1 MKKLFIF
8 FLLSVSLSVFAQEQK
23 PKNTYTQTEIDLK
36 LQLQQQEVEHLKGGI
51 ALQNESVKESID
63 RQEKYVEKMDRDISR
78 WLMFFA
84 AWITLISIAATI
96 FGYIVNR
103 KTRKNKE
110 KMKAEL
116 EAAKKEFQKAID
128 NIKNEAQSNLDIIK
142 KNTDTSEQLVA
153 RINKISS
160 NESSPEQ
167 KEELKEEVKMEIE
180 EIKKTKTEDDYSF
193 DDWFLKG
200 WNAGEDKK
208 YEDACF
214 YYKKATESNPNSH
227 VAYNNWGNAL
237 GNLAK
242 TKTGKEAED
251 LYNKAFE
258 KYEQATDIK
267 KDYHEAYN
275 NWGNALRKLADT
287 KTGKEAE
294 DLYKEAIEK
303 YKEAVELGNARYNI
317 ACLYALLK
325 DKTKALFYLEE
336 SLKRQE
342 TTKAEVLEDEDWE
355 FYWEDEDF
363 LKLINNY

>member
-8 FLLSVSLSVFAQEQK
+8 LLLAVSLSIFAQEQK

-63 RQEKYVEKMDRDISR
+63 RQEKYVEKMDRDTSL
-78 WLMFFA
+78 WLMFFG

-103 KTRKNKE
+103 KTQKNKAE
-110 KMKAEL
+110 MEAEL
-116 EAAKKEFQKAID
+116 DAAKKEFQDAID
-128 NIKNEAQSNLDIIK
+128 NIVREAQSNLDIIE
-142 KNTDTSEQLVA
+142 KNKNTSEQLVA
-153 RINKISS
+153 RISNISS

-180 EIKKTKTEDDYSF
+180 EIKRTKTEDDYSF

-200 WNAGEDKK
+200 WNAGEEQK

-214 YYKKATESNPNSH
+214 YYKKATDLNPNSH
-227 VAYNNWGNAL
+227 DAFYNWGVNLGELADTKIGKEAEDLYNKAFEKFKKATDIKKDFHGAFYNWGNDL

-251 LYNKAFE
+251 ILMQALEKCKKSVEFGGDSYN
-258 KYEQATDIK
+258 
-267 KDYHEAYN
+267 
-275 NWGNALRKLADT
+275 LAC
-287 KTGKEAE
+287 
-294 DLYKEAIEK
+294 
-303 YKEAVELGNARYNI
+303 V
-317 ACLYALLK
+317 YALLK
-325 DKTKALFYLEE
+325 DKTNALFYLEE

-342 TTKAEVLEDEDWE
+342 ITTAEVLEDKDWE
-355 FYWEDEDF
+355 FYREDKDF
-363 LKLINNY
+363 LKVVNG